1 MARVALAAFSV
12 GFLLTAFGGTSGAA
26 APATAQRLEAAN
38 PTWSPDGKRI
48 AFAYLGAPR
57 GRVEVMSA
65 ADGSGKHASYS
76 ADSCCEPVLWAAG
89 NRIAFV
95 SNFELFSVDQGSG
108 KPTKRFSGTP
118 WFILSPNRETV
129 ALDDGCG
136 CGHAPDSIALVSV
149 RGGRPF
155 VIARPKNTSDSIDG
169 FSPDG
174 TQLVFTR
181 APWNYNGNPK
191 GRPAIMVENIHLR
204 GAPVPLARSG
214 LIGSSYVPSN
224 AVWPQWSPDGK
235 WIAYVAPGAKPKLEL
250 VSTAGGKSTVLASR
264 FDAAAAYS
272 WSPRSDRI
280 ALTVQATVKLAN
292 LVTVDLTGR
301 KTVVSGSINW
311 ISDDSWDRPQWSPD
325 GSKLVFM
332 GLVGPNVPGRPPA
345 GVWIVDADSK
355 NLKRLA

>member
-1 MARVALAAFSV
+1 VALAALGV
-12 GFLLTAFGGTSGAA
+12 GLLLMACGGASRAA
-26 APATAQRLEAAN
+26 ALSTTKRVEAAN
-38 PTWSPDGKRI
+38 PAWSPDGTQI
-48 AFAYLGAPR
+48 AFAYLGVPR

-65 ADGSGKHASYS
+65 ADGSGKRARYS
-76 ADSCCEPVLWAAG
+76 ADSCCEPVLWAAD

-95 SNFELFSVDQGSG
+95 SNFELFSIGKGSG
-108 KPTKRFSGTP
+108 NATKLFSGTP
-118 WFILSPNRETV
+118 WFILAPNRETV

-149 RGGRPF
+149 RGGKPF
-155 VIARPKNTSDSIDG
+155 VIARPKNTSDSING

-191 GRPAIMVENIHLR
+191 GTRAIMVENIHLR

-214 LIGSSYVPSN
+214 LIGSSHVPSN

-235 WIAYVAPGAKPKLEL
+235 WIAYVAPGTKPKLEL
-250 VSTAGGKSTVLASR
+250 VSTTGGKPTVLASR
-264 FDAAAAYS
+264 FDAAAGFS

-280 ALTVQATVKLAN
+280 AFTARATVKLAN
-292 LVTVDLTGR
+292 LVTADLTGR
-301 KTVVSGSINW
+301 QTVVSGSINW
-311 ISDDSWDRPQWSPD
+311 ISDDGADRPQWSPD

-345 GVWIVDADSK
+345 GVWIVDADGT